1 MSQQANIADYAID
14 SGDDN
19 PKGGS
24 KADNQD
30 EEIEEA
36 VYVEKILD
44 KKMGD
49 DGTVYYKV
57 RWQGHDDDEATWEPE
72 ENLFNLEEMINE
84 FDKKYKKKNRAPS
97 SSDEEEI
104 RGQKQSKKQKTGHNQ
119 SKITDFNKKEK
130 TSVGKNLPV
139 TGSLRYKDKPKEI
152 LAIRTMSEPG
162 IFLFR
167 VKWERRRS
175 GEVPGDSYVS
185 SEDFMKYDPRFL
197 LEFYHSKIKFKN
209 LEKALEKKLGSKSPS
224 KNWDQSLDGN
234 LGEKKAGKSPLGK
247 SPIGKSPSGTEL
259 GKGNVKHVD
268 FKA

>member
-119 SKITDFNKKEK
+119 SKITDFNMKE
-130 TSVGKNLPV
+130 SPF

-234 LGEKKAGKSPLGK
+234 LGEN
-247 SPIGKSPSGTEL
+247 GKSPSGTEL